1 MPPTLP
7 SLLAMSREPE
17 PEPSIEIEGLL
28 ERAVFESPDS
38 DYVVAELE
46 ARDGARHVVA
56 GELQGCAI
64 GDTVRLT
71 GVPFDHPR
79 FGRQLRIAAIRWLPP
94 ATQDGM
100 VRFLSGGS
108 VAGIGPV
115 LAKRIVARFGLAT
128 LEVLDE
134 APERL
139 KEVAGLGRKRI
150 GVITEAWQRSREQN
164 AERAFLA
171 GLGLG
176 GAMAERI
183 RQALGLHAAQR
194 LRENPWQLAQLVD
207 GIGFRRADE
216 IAERLAVPGDAPA
229 RIEAGLVH
237 ALHEATDAGHVAA
250 PRGRL
255 VAMAEQLLSQPNERI
270 EAQLAALLEKGT
282 LAADPGQDARPGAD
296 GSGTTAAADALIFLP
311 RLRAAEI
318 EVATAL
324 ARRLGEVEAAQRVD
338 PARALAWAQPKLSLQ
353 LTPDQAA
360 ALTLLFNQRTGV
372 LTGGPGVG
380 KTTIVNALVAVLER
394 KGLCVA
400 LAAPTGRAA
409 RRLAESCGRPAQT
422 LHRLLQWNP
431 HRRRFDRNRDA
442 PLEVDVLV
450 VDEASMIDLVL
461 MRDLLRA
468 LPAAARFLIVGD
480 ADQLPSVGPGDVLRS
495 LVESGCLPVA
505 RLTRILRQREGSSIV
520 RAAHAVLRGE
530 LPEWQ
535 QGGDEGAFFVQRD
548 DPGAAQ
554 RSVVEL
560 AAERLPRKLG
570 GDARRVVQV
579 LTPMNRGPLG
589 VHELNDQLR
598 TVLNPAG
605 AALEGGP
612 AGRAA
617 FAPGDRVIQTRNDYD
632 LDVMNGEIGLVVA
645 ADGVKGE
652 VTVEFDD
659 RTVRYSVKQARSLQA
674 SFAIT
679 VHKSQGCEF
688 EAVVLCLSMQHFVLL
703 RRNLLYTAITRAR
716 RVLVIVGSPR
726 ALQAAIEMG
735 QVERRCSLLEQRLR
749 GAVAA
754 RRGAGDGS
762 AGGDDERAGDGGD
775 EAGR

>member
-1 MPPTLP
+1 MRSEP
-7 SLLAMSREPE
+7 APE
-17 PEPSIEIEGLL
+17 PVVEIEGLL
-28 ERAVFESPDS
+28 ERALFESPDS
-38 DYVVAELE
+38 DYVVAELV
-46 ARDGARHVVA
+46 ARDGARRVVA

-71 GVPFDHPR
+71 GIPFEHPR
-79 FGRQLRIAAIRWLPP
+79 FGRQLKIAAIRWLPP
-94 ATQDGM
+94 SSAEGL

-115 LAKRIVARFGLAT
+115 LAKRIVARFGLTT
-128 LEVLDE
+128 LQVLDE

-139 KEVAGLGRKRI
+139 KEVAGLGKKRI
-150 GVITEAWQRSREQN
+150 GVITEAWRRSRAQN
-164 AERAFLA
+164 EEKAFLA

-176 GAMAERI
+176 GALAERV
-183 RQALGLHAAQR
+183 RQALGESVAQR
-194 LRENPWQLAQLVD
+194 VRQNPWQLAQLVD
-207 GIGFRRADE
+207 GIGFKRADD
-216 IAERLAVPGDAPA
+216 IAQRLEVASDAA
-229 RIEAGLVH
+229 ERIEAGLVH
-237 ALHEATDAGHVAA
+237 ALHEAADEGHVGAA
-250 PRGRL
+250 RSQL
-255 VAMAEQLLSQPNERI
+255 VAAAQALLSLPAGPI
-270 EAQLAALLEKGT
+270 EDQLALLLERGT
-282 LAADPGQDARPGAD
+282 LASDPIAGDA
-296 GSGTTAAADALIFLP
+296 IVFLP

-318 EVATAL
+318 EVATVL
-324 ARRLGEVEAAQRVD
+324 ARRLGAVAAKQRVD
-338 PARALAWAQPKLSLQ
+338 AVRALAWAQPRLALE
-353 LTPDQAA
+353 LTADQSA
-360 ALTLLFNQRTGV
+360 ALALLFNERTGV

-380 KTTIVNALVAVLER
+380 KTTIVKALVAVLER
-394 KGLCVA
+394 KGLRVG

-409 RRLAESCGRPAQT
+409 RRLAESCDRPAQT

-442 PLEVDVLV
+442 LLELDVLV
-450 VDEASMIDLVL
+450 VDEASMIDLLL

-468 LPAAARFLIVGD
+468 LPAAARLLIVGD

-495 LVESGCLPVA
+495 LVESGRVPVA

-520 RAAHAVLRGE
+520 HAAHAVLRGE
-530 LPEWQ
+530 LPEFE

-548 DPGAAQ
+548 DPGAA
-554 RSVVEL
+554 RKSVVEL

-570 GDARRVVQV
+570 GDARRAVQV

-589 VHELNDQLR
+589 VHELNEQLR
-598 TVLNPAG
+598 AALNPAAS
-605 AALEGGP
+605 AAAAAAPGPGG
-612 AGRAA
+612 RLA

-632 LDVMNGEIGLVVA
+632 LDVMNGEIGQVIA
-645 ADGVKGE
+645 REEKSGD

-659 RTVRYSVKQARSLQA
+659 RRVRYTAKQAQSLQP
-674 SFAIT
+674 SWAIT

-735 QVERRCSLLEQRLR
+735 QVERRCSLLERRLR
-749 GAVAA
+749 EASSDASTAASDASDGADA
-754 RRGAGDGS
+754 AGDGV
-762 AGGDDERAGDGGD
+762 GDGTGD
-775 EAGR
+775 GENGG

>member
-1 MPPTLP
+1 MAGERGEA
-7 SLLAMSREPE
+7 SPE
-17 PEPSIEIEGLL
+17 RAVEVEGLL
-28 ERAVFESPDS
+28 ERAVFASPDS
-38 DYVVAELE
+38 DYVVAELV
-46 ARDGARHVVA
+46 ARDGIRHVVA

-64 GDTVRLT
+64 GDTVKLT

-79 FGRQLRIAAIRWLPP
+79 FGRQLKIAAIRWLPP
-94 ATQDGM
+94 STTDGM

-108 VAGIGPV
+108 VTGIGPV
-115 LAKRIVARFGLAT
+115 LAKRIVAKFGLGT
-128 LEVLDE
+128 LQLLDE

-139 KEVAGLGRKRI
+139 KEVTGLGKKRI

-164 AERAFLA
+164 AEKAFLA

-176 GAMAERI
+176 GAMAERV
-183 RQALGLHAAQR
+183 RQALGLQAAQR

-216 IAERLAVPGDAPA
+216 IAQRLDVASDAPA

-250 PRGRL
+250 PRGQL
-255 VAMAEQLLSQPNERI
+255 VLLAQQLLSLPNGPI
-270 EAQLAALLEKGT
+270 EDQLAELLERGT
-282 LAADPGQDARPGAD
+282 LAANPGPEAPTVSGAAGDAAF
-296 GSGTTAAADALIFLP
+296 AARDDALIFLP

-318 EVATAL
+318 EVATTV
-324 ARRLGEVEAAQRVD
+324 ARRLGRVPAAQRVD
-338 PARALAWAQPKLSLQ
+338 PARALAWAQPQLSLQ
-353 LTPDQAA
+353 LTPDQGA
-360 ALTLLFNQRTGV
+360 ALALLFNQRTGV

-380 KTTIVNALVAVLER
+380 KTTIVHALVAVLER
-394 KGLCVA
+394 KGLRVA

-442 PLEVDVLV
+442 PLEVDALV
-450 VDEASMIDLVL
+450 VDEASMIDLLL

-468 LPAAARFLIVGD
+468 LPAAARLLIVGD

-554 RSVVEL
+554 RSIVEL

-570 GDARRVVQV
+570 GDPRRGVQV

-589 VHELNDQLR
+589 VHELNEQLR
-598 TVLNPAG
+598 AALNPAG
-605 AALEGGP
+605 AALAGGP

-632 LDVMNGEIGLVVA
+632 LDVMNGEIGRVVA
-645 ADGVKGE
+645 ADAVKGE

-659 RTVRYSVKQARSLQA
+659 RTVRYAPKQAQSLQP

-688 EAVVLCLSMQHFVLL
+688 DAVVLCLSMQHFVLL

-735 QVERRCSLLEQRLR
+735 QVERRCSLLERRLR
-749 GAVAA
+749 EAVAA
-754 RRGAGDGS
+754 RRGAGGN
-762 AGGDDERAGDGGD
+762 DGGGEGGSED
-775 EAGR
+775 VER

>member
-1 MPPTLP
+1 M
-7 SLLAMSREPE
+7 AGERG
-17 PEPSIEIEGLL
+17 EPSPERAIEVEGLL
-28 ERAVFESPDS
+28 ERALFESPDS
-38 DYVVAELE
+38 DYVVAELVG
-46 ARDGARHVVA
+46 RDGSRHVVA

-64 GDTVRLT
+64 GDTVKLT
-71 GVPFDHPR
+71 GLPFDHPR
-79 FGRQLRIAAIRWLPP
+79 FGRQLKIATVRWVPP
-94 ATQDGM
+94 GTPDGM

-115 LAKRIVARFGLAT
+115 LAARIVAKFGLET
-128 LEVLDE
+128 LQVLDA

-139 KEVAGLGRKRI
+139 KEVAGLGAKRI

-164 AERAFLA
+164 AEKAFLA

-176 GAMAERI
+176 GAMAERV
-183 RQALGLHAAQR
+183 RQALGLQAAQR

-207 GIGFRRADE
+207 GIGFKRADE
-216 IAERLAVPGDAPA
+216 IAQRLQVANDAPA

-237 ALHEATDAGHVAA
+237 ALHEVTDAGHVAA
-250 PRGRL
+250 PRAQL
-255 VAMAEQLLSQPNERI
+255 VALAQQHLSLPTGPIEDQLGE
-270 EAQLAALLEKGT
+270 LLLRGT
-282 LAADPGQDARPGAD
+282 LAGDPGSEAPAGIEP
-296 GSGTTAAADALIFLP
+296 AAALARDDALIFLP

-318 EVATAL
+318 EVATRV
-324 ARRLGEVEAAQRVD
+324 ARRIGAVAPARSVD
-338 PARALAWAQPKLSLQ
+338 AVRALAWAQPKLSLE

-360 ALTLLFNQRTGV
+360 ALSLLFNQRTGV

-394 KGLCVA
+394 KGLRVA

-442 PLEVDVLV
+442 PLEVDALV

-468 LPAAARFLIVGD
+468 LPAAARLLIVGD

-495 LVESGCLPVA
+495 LVESDCLPVA

-535 QGGDEGAFFVQRD
+535 QGGDDGAFFVQRD

-570 GDARRVVQV
+570 GDPRRGVQV

-589 VHELNDQLR
+589 VHELNEQLR
-598 TVLNPAG
+598 AALNPAG
-605 AALEGGP
+605 A
-612 AGRAA
+612 
-617 FAPGDRVIQTRNDYD
+617 
-632 LDVMNGEIGLVVA
+632 
-645 ADGVKGE
+645 
-652 VTVEFDD
+652 
-659 RTVRYSVKQARSLQA
+659 
-674 SFAIT
+674 
-679 VHKSQGCEF
+679 
-688 EAVVLCLSMQHFVLL
+688 
-703 RRNLLYTAITRAR
+703 
-716 RVLVIVGSPR
+716 
-726 ALQAAIEMG
+726 
-735 QVERRCSLLEQRLR
+735 
-749 GAVAA
+749 
-754 RRGAGDGS
+754 
-762 AGGDDERAGDGGD
+762 
-775 EAGR
+775 